1 MLVSEYFE
9 LDDELDKMGVFG
21 CILDNDSSFF
31 LNLMRLE
38 IEKKTNV

>member
-31 LNLMRLE
+31 NLMRLE